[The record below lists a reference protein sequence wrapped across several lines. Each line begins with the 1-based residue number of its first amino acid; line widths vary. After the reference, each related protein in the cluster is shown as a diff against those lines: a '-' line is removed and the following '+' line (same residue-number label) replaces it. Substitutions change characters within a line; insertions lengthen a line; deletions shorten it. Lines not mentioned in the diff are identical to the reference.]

1 MTADAWYR
9 FAEWCFHDFTVLVNV
24 QLFMDGLAE
33 FVFELVFSWYGLSL
47 VHITRSE
54 LVSASLQLIAGN

>member
-9 FAEWCFHDFTVLVNV
+9 FAEWCFHDFTVLVHV

-33 FVFELVFSWYGLSL
+33 FVFELVFSWYGLS
-47 VHITRSE
+47 
-54 LVSASLQLIAGN
+54 NKK